1 MGWKLVLDQVALTTL
16 FSAPPLERIK
26 AVAWLEGLPKL
37 GPVRGEVIQRDDQG
51 RELQVL
57 FRGDWMLTAWNDQ
70 ATKEIRVVELVY
82 V

>member
-16 FSAPPLERIK
+16 FSAPPLERLK
-26 AVAWLEGLPKL
+26 AVAWLESLPKL
-37 GPVRGEVIQRDDQG
+37 GSVRGEVIKRDDQG